1 MLTPLDIENKR
12 FTKTIKGYNVDE
24 VDDFLDQ
31 VTLDYEKLYKESI
44 EYKSQFDQ
52 LNKELEHYK
61 TVEHTLQ
68 STLLMAQSTAE
79 DIKAMAQKQADQI
92 IDEAKKE
99 AQKMVEGVNKEE
111 VEIRRKT
118 EELKK
123 QFDVY
128 KAKMEALLISQLE
141 LLQDKNDEE
150 DE

>member
-1 MLTPLDIENKR
+1 MLTPLDIDNKR

-31 VTLDYEKLYKESI
+31 VTLEYEKLYKENS
-44 EYKSQFDQ
+44 EYKGKFDE

-92 IDEAKKE
+92 VEEAKRE
-99 AQKMVEGVNKEE
+99 AQKMVEDVNKDEI
-111 VEIRRKT
+111 EIRRKT

-141 LLQDKNDEE
+141 LLQDKNEE
-150 DE
+150 DN